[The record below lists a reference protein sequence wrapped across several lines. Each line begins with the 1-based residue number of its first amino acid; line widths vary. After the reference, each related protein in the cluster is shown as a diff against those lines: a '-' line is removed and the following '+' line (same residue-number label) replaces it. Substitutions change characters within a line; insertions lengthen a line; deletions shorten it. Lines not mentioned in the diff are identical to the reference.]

1 MHPPSEPPPADR
13 AAAHSVTAPEPG
25 LDGDAPSRLSSSPA
39 GTHDWSRSSTQPL
52 IPIAMRVQTR
62 SNASPEPASAS
73 DSDSG
78 SDAFYGLHTEVDAP
92 TSPTAPL
99 APFPPLPPPAARSR
113 APEFYGFVAATGTY
127 LVFAL
132 YLLWAFLPDAAILVL
147 GVSWYPNREWSL
159 LIPAYG
165 MVLVL
170 LTYFTYFALALAGTP
185 PLADMRT
192 ITDSKAHLPASPSD
206 ADAAPDVDFNGDGHG
221 HGHGGDTNSN
231 AGSDSVIALASNIH
245 PADAPP
251 TPEPR
256 SSSRSGNGAHA
267 RTQSLLALTSTSTPP
282 PPQNSIRRP
291 QPHLKPEPEFN
302 ASTPKS
308 KPTPKASNPY
318 LAHARPDAIPEL
330 YDIPLGMVNRV
341 VYGPRR
347 ARTRPRTQP

>member
-1 MHPPSEPPPADR
+1 MHPPSEPLPADR
-13 AAAHSVTAPEPG
+13 AAAHSVTASEP
-25 LDGDAPSRLSSSPA
+25 DVASPLSSSPA
-39 GTHDWSRSSTQPL
+39 RTRDWGQSSTQPL
-52 IPIAMRVQTR
+52 NPIELRMQTN
-62 SNASPEPASAS
+62 SNPEPAS

-78 SDAFYGLHTEVDAP
+78 SDAFYGLHTEEDAP

-99 APFPPLPPPAARSR
+99 APFPPLPPPATRSR

-132 YLLWAFLPDAAILVL
+132 YLLWAFLPDDAILAL
-147 GVSWYPNREWSL
+147 GVTWYPNREWSL

-185 PLADMRT
+185 SFADMRA

-206 ADAAPDVDFNGDGHG
+206 ADAAPDVDFNGDGY
-221 HGHGGDTNSN
+221 GGDTNSDV
-231 AGSDSVIALASNIH
+231 GSRSALASNIH
-245 PADAPP
+245 PDDAPP
-251 TPEPR
+251 TPEPG
-256 SSSRSGNGAHA
+256 SRSDGAHA
-267 RTQSLLALTSTSTPP
+267 RTQSLLTSTPP
-282 PPQNSIRRP
+282 PPQNSKFKP
-291 QPHLKPEPEFN
+291 QLHPKPEPEPN
-302 ASTPKS
+302 LSTPLS
-308 KPTPKASNPY
+308 KPTPKPAPKPKPSPY

-347 ARTRPRTQP
+347 ARPRTQS